1 MKQNLKSAILI
12 VNELFFHYI
21 CIRIISSTKLFGTM
35 KQLLIIALLALGIT
49 FPLNIYSQ
57 NNLPCK
63 KERIYSLSMIWKE
76 LEYNFAFPSY
86 IQRHELD
93 SLYLEYLPKIE
104 NVKDEYEYYRIL
116 SSFMANMNES
126 HTRIIPPQNLPYDM
140 PPIIT
145 SNIGKHI
152 YVKNIDRKILKSIPL
167 KSEITAVNGI
177 PVMDF
182 LIDSVYQYIGA
193 STAHWKFDKA
203 VTEMLYGKINSKV
216 HLSIKT
222 PKGKKKDIELT
233 RNLLQNKKKIIMADT
248 AYTAPMIIKY
258 LKGSIAYIHLS
269 TCAGNKVGEIQQIF
283 YRNLQKLLKC
293 KGLIVDVRGNR
304 GGTDQ
309 AWYLL
314 AYCSM
319 PGKEFRH
326 KGKWVTRKHIAS
338 YKGYG
343 SKDRKFEE
351 YFNGLAMEEIHYP
364 PYKNG
369 VPDSLKLTQP
379 MVILSGQYVGS
390 AAEDFVQLMKENNRA
405 VIVGEPTVGC
415 IGEPMLI
422 ELPCG
427 YKAMISAKA
436 YITNEGSQLND
447 TGILPDIEVKPDF
460 IDFLKGEDN
469 QLNMAIDIITTQIV
483 NFK

>member
-1 MKQNLKSAILI
+1 MKQQLI
-12 VNELFFHYI
+12 
-21 CIRIISSTKLFGTM
+21 TT
-35 KQLLIIALLALGIT
+35 LLALCIT
-49 FPLNIYSQ
+49 FPLNIFPQS
-57 NNLPCK
+57 NLPSK
-63 KERIYSLSMIWKE
+63 KECIYSLSMIWKE

-86 IQRHELD
+86 FQKHRLD
-93 SLYLEYLPKIE
+93 SLYLNYLPKIE

-116 SSFMANMNES
+116 SSFMANMNEA
-126 HTRIIPPQNLPYDM
+126 HTRIIPPQKLPYDM

-145 SNIGKHI
+145 SNIGEHI
-152 YVKNIDRKILKSIPL
+152 YVKNIDKKLLKSIPI

-182 LIDSVYQYIGA
+182 LKDSVYQYIGA

-222 PKGKKKDIELT
+222 PKGKRKDIELT
-233 RNLLQNKKKIIMADT
+233 RNYLQNKKEFIMADT
-248 AYTAPMIIKY
+248 AYSVPITIKY
-258 LKGSIAYIHLS
+258 LKNNIVYIHLS

-283 YRNLQKLLKC
+283 YRNLPKLLKC

-319 PGKEFRH
+319 PGKDFRN

-343 SKDRKFEE
+343 STDKTFEE
-351 YFNGLAMEEIHYP
+351 YFKGLAMEEIYYP

-379 MVILSGQYVGS
+379 MAILSGQYVGS

-405 VIVGEPTVGC
+405 VIVGEPTIGC
-415 IGEPMLI
+415 IGEPMFI
-422 ELPCG
+422 DLPYG

-447 TGILPDIEVKPDF
+447 TGILPDIEVKSDF
-460 IDFLKGEDN
+460 IDFLRGKDN
-469 QLNMAIDIITTQIV
+469 QLNMAIDIITTKVV
-483 NFK
+483 NLK